1 MSQSVKAYDKLSLS
15 EYLAGLSSDSPVPGG
30 GSVSAYV
37 ASLGM
42 GLTQMVARIALKRKP
57 KAEATPEQKFQY
69 EANRKR
75 MEEIISSLEKTKAQA
90 LQVVSLDPQVYDEV
104 MACYREHAH
113 PEKLEDALE
122 NAFRLQADLAL
133 IIEMARE
140 WNTHMKGL
148 VQGAVA
154 NDLVVSEGLLAAAF
168 EGAYHTAH
176 INVAYMKN
184 QERKARAEQALGEL
198 NRRYRQGK
206 ES

>member
-1 MSQSVKAYDKLSLS
+1 MSQSTKAYDKLSLS
-15 EYLAGLSSDSPVPGG
+15 EYLAKLSSDSPVPGG

-42 GLTQMVARIALKRKP
+42 GLTQMVARIALNRKP
-57 KAEATPEQKFQY
+57 KAGATPEQKFQH

-75 MEEIISSLEKTKAQA
+75 MEEIISSLEKAKAQA

-104 MACYREHAH
+104 MACYRENAQ

-122 NAFRLQADLAL
+122 HAFRLQADLAL

-148 VQGAVA
+148 VQGAIA
-154 NDLVVSEGLLAAAF
+154 NDLVVSERLLAAAF
-168 EGAYHTAH
+168 EGAYHTAR
-176 INVAYMKN
+176 INVVYMKN
-184 QERKARAEQALGEL
+184 QERKARAEQALEEL
-198 NRRYRQGK
+198 NRRYQQGR